1 MCFLLVSRRE
11 HTAPELQLSND
22 MLHFSPELFD
32 FMLDNVPIVLKLHA
46 SVYSFIEG
54 DNSEWLSTQ
63 DLTILFRAEHH
74 KSDDAEE
81 EEEEECQSYFGAI
94 LQQLSSYSVDTFGTM
109 FWTAASTHAFFD
121 RADRDPVDRAR
132 AAEWFKLATR
142 FDESA
147 FHQCHFADVAE
158 HATIT
163 SVSESVNIT
172 SHILSVSIIIIII

>member
-32 FMLDNVPIVLKLHA
+32 FILDNVPIVLKLHA

-74 KSDDAEE
+74 KSEDAEEKEE
-81 EEEEECQSYFGAI
+81 EEEVECQSYFGAV
-94 LQQLSSYSVDTFGTM
+94 LQQLSSYSVDTFGSM

-147 FHQCHFADVAE
+147 FHQCHFADVVE

-163 SVSESVNIT
+163 SVSASVNIT
-172 SHILSVSIIIIII
+172 SHTLIAYYK